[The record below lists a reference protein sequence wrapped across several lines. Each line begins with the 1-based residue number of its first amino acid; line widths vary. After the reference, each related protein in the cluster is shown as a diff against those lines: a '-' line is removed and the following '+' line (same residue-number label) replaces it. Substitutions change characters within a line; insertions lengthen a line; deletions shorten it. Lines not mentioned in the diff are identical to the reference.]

1 MKIWFG
7 FVSII
12 FPFASIVDTEKDL
25 VYLTVGGFI
34 NPEVIWNLTTI
45 PLDNVFVNIFCK
57 VIVFPD
63 IIIVGLL
70 EID

>member
-12 FPFASIVDTEKDL
+12 FPFASIVDTEKDP